1 MDRLARLSRPH
12 KARQLLWLLLA
23 VVFSSSTV
31 LSADEAQLVPVE
43 DVSTAFAGDMVTVE
57 FRVKSEQPVDGTLQ
71 WSHSAQQRT
80 LNRGE
85 ADVRQS
91 DDGPAASFDLQLTE
105 LRDGVIFRTQLTTE
119 FVPRGETSATA
130 QLQRSLWLFPRNPV
144 AGRSAWAEKLEL
156 ELFDPEGQT
165 LDALKS
171 IELPFQQSRSL
182 SSALPDESSD
192 IADRHRVLLIGE
204 GASLAKGTLI
214 DTAVEA
220 AQAGRRVIV
229 LAPEEGTFFMPGFDD
244 DSGQK
249 TGELRLVRQSV
260 ITEFD
265 KRLDAK
271 AWPGASNAVPSRG
284 LRIGAVRGRMHA
296 TVSDNRFSWPWLE
309 LRYPDSGGVL
319 IFCGFRIVEHWDSG
333 PTPRYLLVRILES
346 LSGSDSE

>member
-1 MDRLARLSRPH
+1 MGRLAGLSMSY

-23 VVFSSSTV
+23 VVLSSSTV
-31 LSADEAQLVPVE
+31 LSADEIRLVPVE
-43 DVSTAFAGDMVTVE
+43 DVSTAFSGDTVTIAI
-57 FRVKSEQPVDGTLQ
+57 RVKSEQPVEGTLQ

-91 DDGPAASFDLQLTE
+91 DDGPTASFDLQLPE
-105 LRDGVIFRTQLTTE
+105 VRDDVIYQTQVTAE
-119 FVPRGETSATA
+119 FVPRGEDSAA
-130 QLQRSLWLFPRNPV
+130 ARLQRSLWLFPQNPI
-144 AGRSAWAEKLEL
+144 AGRSAWAENLQL
-156 ELFDPEGQT
+156 ELFDPEERT
-165 LDALKS
+165 RDALKS

-182 SSALPDESSD
+182 SSALPDDSSD
-192 IADRHRVLLIGE
+192 IANRNRLLIIGE
-204 GASLAKGTLI
+204 GVSLAKSTLI

-229 LAPEEGTFFMPGFDD
+229 LAPEEGTFFVPGFDD
-244 DSGQK
+244 DNGQT

-265 KRLDAK
+265 KRLDSK
-271 AWPGASNAVPSRG
+271 AWPGSRNAVPSRG
-284 LRIGAVRGRMHA
+284 LRIGAVRGRMQA
-296 TVSDNRFSWPWLE
+296 TVSNDNFSWPWLE
-309 LRYPDSGGVL
+309 LRYPESGGVL

-346 LSGSDSE
+346 LSASEPE

>member
-1 MDRLARLSRPH
+1 MDRLAGLSMSY

-23 VVFSSSTV
+23 VVLSSSTV
-31 LSADEAQLVPVE
+31 LSADEIQLVPVE
-43 DVSTAFAGDMVTVE
+43 DVSTAFAGDTVTIV
-57 FRVKSEQPVDGTLQ
+57 FRVKSEQPVEGTLQ
-71 WSHSAQQRT
+71 WSQSAQQRT

-91 DDGPAASFDLQLTE
+91 NDGPTASFDLQLPE
-105 LRDGVIFRTQLTTE
+105 IRDGVIYPTQVTTE
-119 FVPRGETSATA
+119 FIPRGEDSAA
-130 QLQRSLWLFPRNPV
+130 AKLQRSLWLFPRNPI
-144 AGRSAWAEKLEL
+144 AGRSASVEKL

-171 IELPFQQSRSL
+171 IEVPFQQSRSL
-182 SSALPDESSD
+182 TSALPVDSSD
-192 IADRHRVLLIGE
+192 IENRNRILLIGE

-229 LAPEEGTFFMPGFDD
+229 LAPEEGTFFMPGFGDD
-244 DSGQK
+244 DGQK

-265 KRLDAK
+265 KRLDSK
-271 AWPGASNAVPSRG
+271 AWPGSSNAVPSRG
-284 LRIGAVRGRMHA
+284 LRIGAVRGRMQA
-296 TVSDNRFSWPWLE
+296 TVSNDNFSWPWLE
-309 LRYPDSGGVL
+309 LRYPESGGVL

-346 LSGSDSE
+346 LSASESE